1 LFTLG
6 VGPAE
11 EGGNELEDLEL
22 LRVAAVEGQEVEEV
36 ICYDLSRGGVLI
48 RQEREGRGGGMGE
61 VLPVNIVLWL
71 ALLEEAEGFCE
82 VVV

>member
-1 LFTLG
+1 MFLLLVGPVKEGGDELQDLKLFG
-6 VGPAE
+6 VG
-11 EGGNELEDLEL
+11 
-22 LRVAAVEGQEVEEV
+22 AVEGEEVEEV